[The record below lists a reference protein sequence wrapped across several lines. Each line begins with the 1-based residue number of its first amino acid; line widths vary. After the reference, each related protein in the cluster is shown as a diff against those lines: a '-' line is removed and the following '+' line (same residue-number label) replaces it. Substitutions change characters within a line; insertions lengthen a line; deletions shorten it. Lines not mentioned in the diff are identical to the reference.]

1 MKMTEWLRLK
11 SGPDIRGDAMEH
23 DGKSPTL
30 TENVAR
36 CIGYAF
42 ALWLAER
49 THTTTDRLVISVG
62 RDSRLSGEKLA
73 AAFIKGLTAADCDVL
88 DCGLCTT
95 PAMFITTVEPETN
108 CDGAVMITASHHP
121 WYKNGFKLI
130 TREGGLEGKDIT
142 EILTAAINVTLP
154 QRLVKPCDFLSIY
167 TERLAKMVRER
178 LEDDA
183 LRPLL
188 GLHVVVDAGNGAG
201 GFYARFLES
210 LGAETEG
217 SQFLEPDGHF
227 PNHIPNPEDKDA
239 MAAISEAVKKS
250 GADLGVIFDAD
261 CDRAAIVDENGRA
274 INRNRLIALISAIL
288 LNEKSGQ
295 TIVTDSVTSSGLA
308 KFITE
313 WGGTHYRFKRGYR
326 NVIDEAIRLND
337 EGIECP
343 LAIETSGHAALKEN
357 FFLDDGMY
365 LVTRLICEAM
375 ERKRQG
381 LTLGSL
387 IDDLAEPL
395 ESVEVRMNIVDED
408 FRAAGQAVIET
419 ILSKTLDD
427 PSWHLAPDNREGV
440 RISFDLDGGVDNA
453 WFLLRL
459 SVHDPVMPLNAES
472 DVKGG
477 VNVMLGKLYELLKDT
492 ESLDLTPLKK
502 LIEG

>member
-1 MKMTEWLRLK
+1 MRTEWMKLK
-11 SGPDIRGDAMEH
+11 SGSDIRGDALAH
-23 DGKSPTL
+23 DGISPML
-30 TENVAR
+30 TVETAECV
-36 CIGYAF
+36 GYAF
-42 ALWLAER
+42 ALWLAQKYD
-49 THTTTDRLVISVG
+49 TTADKLTIAVG
-62 RDSRLSGEKLA
+62 HDSRLTGSELKKGL
-73 AAFIKGLTAADCDVL
+73 IKGLTAADCDVL

-217 SQFLEPDGHF
+217 SQFLDPDGHF

-308 KFITE
+308 KFIAE

-326 NVIDEAIRLND
+326 NVIDEAIRLNE

-427 PSWHLAPDNREGV
+427 PTWHLAPDNREGV

-492 ESLDLTPLKK
+492 ESLDLAPLKK

>member
-1 MKMTEWLRLK
+1 MRSDWMKLK
-11 SGPDIRGDAMEH
+11 SGSDIRGDAMEH
-23 DGKSPTL
+23 DGIQPAL
-30 TENVAR
+30 TKEVAE
-36 CIGYAF
+36 CVGYAF
-42 ALWLAER
+42 ALWLAKKTGVPAEQL
-49 THTTTDRLVISVG
+49 TIAVG
-62 RDSRLSGEKLA
+62 HDSRLTGPALKA
-73 AAFIKGLTAADCDVL
+73 GIIKGLTAADCDVL

-130 TREGGLEGKDIT
+130 TREGGLEGKDIV
-142 EILTAAINVTLP
+142 EILKSAIEVKLP
-154 QRLVKPCDFLSIY
+154 HRLVKEVDFLSIY
-167 TERLAKMVRER
+167 TERLAKMVREL

-183 LRPLL
+183 KLPLL

-201 GFYARFLES
+201 GFYAKFLES
-210 LGAETEG
+210 LGAYVDG

-239 MAAISEAVKKS
+239 MAAISRAVVENE
-250 GADLGVIFDAD
+250 ADLGVIFDAD
-261 CDRAAIVDENGRA
+261 CDRAAIVDGQGRA

-288 LNEKSGQ
+288 LEEKKGA

-326 NVIDEAIRLND
+326 NVIDEAIRLNE
-337 EGIECP
+337 EGIDCP
-343 LAIETSGHAALKEN
+343 LAIETSGHAALREN

-375 ERKRQG
+375 NRKREG

-387 IDDLAEPL
+387 IDELSEPAEST
-395 ESVEVRMNIVDED
+395 EIRMNIKDED
-408 FRAAGQAVIET
+408 FRAAGQSVIET
-419 ILSKTLDD
+419 VLNKTLED
-427 PSWHLAPDNREGV
+427 PEWHLAPDNREGV
-440 RISFDLDGGVDNA
+440 RISFSLDGGVDNA

-472 DVKGG
+472 DVPGG
-477 VNVMLGKLYELLKDT
+477 VKFMMQQLYQLLKDT
-492 ESLDLTPLKK
+492 EALDLAPLKAVA
-502 LIEG
+502 E

>member
-1 MKMTEWLRLK
+1 MRSDWMKLK
-11 SGPDIRGDAMEH
+11 SGSDIRGDAMEH
-23 DGKSPTL
+23 DGIQPAL
-30 TENVAR
+30 TTEVAE
-36 CIGYAF
+36 CVGYAF
-42 ALWLAER
+42 ALWLSAKTGIPAEKL
-49 THTTTDRLVISVG
+49 TIAVG
-62 RDSRLSGEKLA
+62 HDSRLTGPALKKGL
-73 AAFIKGLTAADCDVL
+73 IKGLTAADCDVL

-142 EILTAAINVTLP
+142 EILKSAIEVELP
-154 QRLVKPCDFLSIY
+154 HRLVKEVDFLSIY
-167 TERLAKMVRER
+167 TERLSKMVREM

-183 LRPLL
+183 KLPLL

-201 GFYARFLES
+201 GFYAKFLES
-210 LGAETEG
+210 LGAYVDG
-217 SQFLEPDGHF
+217 SQFLEPDGRF

-239 MAAISEAVKKS
+239 MAAISRAVVENE
-250 GADLGVIFDAD
+250 ADLGVIFDAD
-261 CDRAAIVDENGRA
+261 CDRAAIVDGQGRA

-288 LNEKSGQ
+288 LEEKAGA

-326 NVIDEAIRLND
+326 NVIDEAVRLNE
-337 EGIECP
+337 EGIDCP
-343 LAIETSGHAALKEN
+343 LAIETSGHAALREN

-375 ERKRQG
+375 NRKREG
-381 LTLGSL
+381 LTLSSL
-387 IDDLAEPL
+387 IDELAEPA
-395 ESVEVRMNIVDED
+395 ESAEIRMNIKDED
-408 FRAAGQAVIET
+408 FRAAGQSVIET
-419 ILSKTLDD
+419 VLNKTLED
-427 PSWHLAPDNREGV
+427 PEWHLAPDNREGV
-440 RISFDLDGGVDNA
+440 RISFSLDGGVDNA

-472 DVKGG
+472 DVPGG
-477 VNVMLGKLYELLKDT
+477 VKIMMKQLYELLKDN
-492 ESLDLTPLKK
+492 EVLDLAPLKAVT
-502 LIEG
+502 E

>member
-1 MKMTEWLRLK
+1 MRSEWMKLK
-11 SGPDIRGDAMEH
+11 SGSDIRGDAMEH
-23 DGKSPTL
+23 DGLKPVL
-30 TENVAR
+30 TTETAECV
-36 CIGYAF
+36 GYAF
-42 ALWLAER
+42 ALWLAR
-49 THTTTDRLVISVG
+49 KYGTTADKLTIAVG
-62 RDSRLSGEKLA
+62 HDSRLTGPALKDGI
-73 AAFIKGLTAADCDVL
+73 IKGLTAADCDVL
-88 DCGLCTT
+88 DCALCTT
-95 PAMFITTVEPETN
+95 PAMFITTVAPETN

-130 TREGGLEGKDIT
+130 TREGGLEGRDIGD
-142 EILTAAINVTLP
+142 ILTAAMSVSLP
-154 QRLVKPCDFLSIY
+154 QRLVKPVDFLSVY
-167 TERLAKMVRER
+167 TERLAQMVRDR

-183 LRPLL
+183 KCPLL

-210 LGAETEG
+210 LGAQVDG
-217 SQFLEPDGHF
+217 SQFLEPDGRF
-227 PNHIPNPEDKDA
+227 PNHIPNPEDKTA
-239 MAAISEAVKKS
+239 MDAISKAVKES

-261 CDRAAIVDENGRA
+261 CDRAAIVDEQGRA

-288 LNEKSGQ
+288 LNEKPGQ

-308 KFITE
+308 KFIAE

-375 ERKRQG
+375 NRKRDG

-395 ESVEVRMNIVDED
+395 ESVEVRMNILEDD
-408 FRAAGQAVIET
+408 FRTAGQTIIET
-419 ILSKTLDD
+419 VLSKTLED
-427 PSWHLAPDNREGV
+427 PAWHLAPDNREGV

-477 VNVMLGKLYELLKDT
+477 IAAMLRKLYELLEGT
-492 ESLDLTPLKK
+492 ESLDLAPLKK
-502 LIEG
+502 VIEE

>member
-1 MKMTEWLRLK
+1 M
-11 SGPDIRGDAMEH
+11 S
-23 DGKSPTL
+23 
-30 TENVAR
+30 
-36 CIGYAF
+36 
-42 ALWLAER
+42 
-49 THTTTDRLVISVG
+49 
-62 RDSRLSGEKLA
+62 
-73 AAFIKGLTAADCDVL
+73 
-88 DCGLCTT
+88 
-95 PAMFITTVEPETN
+95 
-108 CDGAVMITASHHP
+108 
-121 WYKNGFKLI
+121 
-130 TREGGLEGKDIT
+130 
-142 EILTAAINVTLP
+142 
-154 QRLVKPCDFLSIY
+154 
-167 TERLAKMVRER
+167 
-178 LEDDA
+178 
-183 LRPLL
+183 
-188 GLHVVVDAGNGAG
+188 
-201 GFYARFLES
+201 
-210 LGAETEG
+210 
-217 SQFLEPDGHF
+217 
-227 PNHIPNPEDKDA
+227 
-239 MAAISEAVKKS
+239 AISEAVKKS

-308 KFITE
+308 KFIAE

-427 PSWHLAPDNREGV
+427 PAWHLAPDNREGV

>member
-1 MKMTEWLRLK
+1 MRSEWMKLK
-11 SGPDIRGDAMEH
+11 SGSDIRGDALEH
-23 DGKSPTL
+23 DGVQPML
-30 TENVAR
+30 TVEVAE
-36 CIGYAF
+36 CVGYAF
-42 ALWLAER
+42 ALWLAKK
-49 THTTTDRLVISVG
+49 TGIPADKLTIAVG
-62 RDSRLSGEKLA
+62 HDSRLTGPTLKDGL
-73 AAFIKGLTAADCDVL
+73 IRGLTAADCDVL
-88 DCGLCTT
+88 DCSLCTT
-95 PAMFITTVEPETN
+95 PAMFITTVEPATN

-130 TREGGLEGKDIT
+130 TREGGLEGKDIG
-142 EILTAAINVTLP
+142 EILKTAMEVKIP
-154 QRLVKPCDFLSIY
+154 QRLVKPFDFLSVY
-167 TERLAKMVRER
+167 KERMAKMVRER

-183 LRPLL
+183 KCPLL
-188 GLHVVVDAGNGAG
+188 GLHIVVDAGNGAG
-201 GFYARFLES
+201 GFYADFLEE
-210 LGAETEG
+210 LGAKVDG

-227 PNHIPNPEDKDA
+227 PNHIPNPEDKGA
-239 MAAISEAVKKS
+239 MESISKAVVAA

-261 CDRAAIVDENGRA
+261 CDRAAIVDEKGRA

-288 LNEKSGQ
+288 LEEKAGA

-326 NVIDEAIRLND
+326 NVIDEAVRLND
-337 EGIECP
+337 EGIDCP

-375 ERKRQG
+375 NRKREG

-387 IDDLAEPL
+387 IDELAEPA
-395 ESVEVRMNIVDED
+395 ESTEIRMNIVEED

-419 ILSKTLDD
+419 VLSKTLEDA
-427 PSWHLAPDNREGV
+427 SWHLAPDNREGV

-472 DVKGG
+472 DVPGG
-477 VNVMLGKLYELLKDT
+477 VKQMLTKLYELLKGN
-492 ESLDLTPLKK
+492 EVLDLTPLKNVV
-502 LIEG
+502 EG

>member
-1 MKMTEWLRLK
+1 MRSEWLKLK
-11 SGPDIRGDAMEH
+11 SGSDIRGDAMEH
-23 DGKSPTL
+23 DGIQPLL
-30 TENVAR
+30 TIETAECVA
-36 CIGYAF
+36 YAF
-42 ALWLAER
+42 AAWLAR
-49 THTTTDRLVISVG
+49 KTNTTTDKLTIAVG
-62 RDSRLSGEKLA
+62 HDSRLTGQALKNGI
-73 AAFIKGLTAADCDVL
+73 IKGLTAADCDVL

-95 PAMFITTVEPETN
+95 PAMFFTTIEPETN
-108 CDGAVMITASHHP
+108 ADGAVMITASHHP
-121 WYKNGFKLI
+121 WYRNGFKLI
-130 TREGGLEGKDIT
+130 TREGGLQGSDVT
-142 EILTAAINVTLP
+142 EILTAAMEVTLP
-154 QRLVKPCDFLSIY
+154 QRLVKPIDFLSVY
-167 TERLAKMVRER
+167 TERLANMVRER

-201 GFYARFLES
+201 GFYAQFLKD
-210 LGAETEG
+210 LGADVDG

-227 PNHIPNPEDKDA
+227 PNHVPNPEDKDA
-239 MAAISEAVKKS
+239 MAAVCRAVRES
-250 GADLGVIFDAD
+250 GADLGVIFDTD
-261 CDRAAIVDENGRA
+261 CDRAAIVDEQGHE

-308 KFITE
+308 KFIAE

-326 NVIDEAIRLND
+326 NVINEAIRLNE

-343 LAIETSGHAALKEN
+343 IAIETSGHAALKEN
-357 FFLDDGMY
+357 YFLDDGMY

-395 ESVEVRMNIVDED
+395 ESVEVRMNILEED
-408 FRAAGQAVIET
+408 FHAAGQTVIET
-419 ILSKTLDD
+419 ILSKTLEDA
-427 PSWHLAPDNREGV
+427 SWHLAADNREGV

-453 WFLLRL
+453 WFLLRM

-472 DVKGG
+472 DVAGG
-477 VNVMLGKLYELLKDT
+477 VRFMLKKLYELLEDT
-492 ESLDLTPLKK
+492 EALDLSPLKK
-502 LIEG
+502 FIED

>member
-1 MKMTEWLRLK
+1 MRSEWMKLK
-11 SGPDIRGDAMEH
+11 SGSDIRGDAMEH
-23 DGKSPTL
+23 DGIRPLL
-30 TENVAR
+30 TVETAECV
-36 CIGYAF
+36 GYAF
-42 ALWLAER
+42 ALWLAR
-49 THTTTDRLVISVG
+49 KTNTTSDKLTIAVG
-62 RDSRLSGEKLA
+62 HDSRLTGPALKDG
-73 AAFIKGLTAADCDVL
+73 IIRGLTAADCDVL

-121 WYKNGFKLI
+121 WYRNGFKLI
-130 TREGGLEGKDIT
+130 TREGGLEGGEIG
-142 EILTAAINVTLP
+142 EILAAAMDVTLP
-154 QRLVKPCDFLSIY
+154 QRLVKPVDFLSIY
-167 TERLAKMVRER
+167 TGRLAGMVRER

-201 GFYARFLES
+201 GFYAEFLKE
-210 LGAETEG
+210 LGADVEG
-217 SQFLEPDGHF
+217 SQYLDPDGHF

-239 MAAISEAVKKS
+239 MAAVCRAVRES
-250 GADLGVIFDAD
+250 GADLGVIFDTD
-261 CDRAAIVDENGRA
+261 CDRAAIVDEQGHE

-288 LNEKSGQ
+288 LNEKPGQ

-308 KFITE
+308 KFIAE

-326 NVIDEAIRLND
+326 NVINEAIRLNE

-343 LAIETSGHAALKEN
+343 LAIETSGHAALREN

-395 ESVEVRMNIVDED
+395 ESVEVRMNILDED
-408 FRAAGQAVIET
+408 FRTAGQSVIET

-427 PSWHLAPDNREGV
+427 PTWHLAPDNREGV

-477 VNVMLGKLYELLKDT
+477 VQFMLNNLYALLEGT
-492 ESLDLTPLKK
+492 EALDLAPLKK